1 MYTEVMRTTIN
12 LDDDILSAA
21 RQLAGKRDCTLGQA
35 LSDIAR
41 RGLQPQATLQIR
53 NGVPLLAPRPGGRK
67 TTMALV
73 NRLRDEK

>member
-1 MYTEVMRTTIN
+1 MRTTIN

-21 RQLAGKRDCTLGQA
+21 RQLARQRDSTLGQA

-41 RGLQPQATLQIR
+41 RGLQPQATAPIR
-53 NGVPLLAPRPGGRK
+53 NGVPLLAPRPGGKK

-73 NRLRDEK
+73 NRFRDEE